1 MQMATQKTVRVVSLY
16 RKQMESEVDRLKQQ
30 LESTSKEVESAARD
44 VGRPLPDDWD
54 APIHIATK
62 RTIRQVEVYC
72 TSMQAE
78 VEHLTASLE
87 TSSKMERIATMRAT
101 ALAEELASETR
112 KKEMHH
118 EKARQFY
125 AEAQAAKEAAAASS
139 AALARVQAE
148 LDRQLGGEK

>member
-1 MQMATQKTVRVVSLY
+1 
-16 RKQMESEVDRLKQQ
+16 MESEVDRLKHQ

-101 ALAEELASETR
+101 GGDAIEL
-112 KKEMHH
+112 
-118 EKARQFY
+118 
-125 AEAQAAKEAAAASS
+125 SS
-139 AALARVQAE
+139 SLLLVSSCHPSSPLLSPGRVLE
-148 LDRQLGGEK
+148 SRCGGQP